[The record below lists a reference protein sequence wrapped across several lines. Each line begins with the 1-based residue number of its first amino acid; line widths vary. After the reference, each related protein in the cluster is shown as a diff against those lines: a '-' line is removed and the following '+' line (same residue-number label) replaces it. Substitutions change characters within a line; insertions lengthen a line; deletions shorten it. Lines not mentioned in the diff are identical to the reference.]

1 MSYHLDS
8 TLLSPKDQES
18 WSELGMMQ
26 GKVFERKKYGRDC
39 GLCRWEKESI
49 KDEESLHYAATFD
62 IFYLNFQ
69 ILFLF
74 SSRTCFNIEDDIEYL

>member
-1 MSYHLDS
+1 MCVVGWLVSLTSVQPLLKALQRSQVANCVSYHLDS

-39 GLCRWEKESI
+39 GLCRWEEESI
-49 KDEESLHYAATFD
+49 KE
-62 IFYLNFQ
+62 
-69 ILFLF
+69 
-74 SSRTCFNIEDDIEYL
+74 R